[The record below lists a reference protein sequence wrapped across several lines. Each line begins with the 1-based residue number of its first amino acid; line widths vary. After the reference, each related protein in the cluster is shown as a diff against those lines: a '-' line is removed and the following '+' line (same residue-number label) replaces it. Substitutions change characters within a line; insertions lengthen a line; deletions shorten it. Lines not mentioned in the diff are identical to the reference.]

1 MEIDRQNREYAII
14 NKEREELDELVKN
27 KGCIPIKK

>member
-1 MEIDRQNREYAII
+1 MEISRIEEMKNNENK

-27 KGCIPIKK
+27 LVV